1 MTAAPT
7 VPIRLLIA
15 DDQALVRGALGAL
28 LDLEPD
34 LEVQGLAA
42 DGAEALR
49 LAEELQP
56 DVCLMDIQ
64 MPGVDGV
71 EATKRIRAASP
82 QTRVLVVTTF
92 ARPGYLRA
100 ALDAGASGFVV
111 KDTPAE
117 ELAAAVRRVHAGLRV
132 LDPKLAEESL
142 FEGANP
148 LSDRRVPRHRP
159 RLRAAAGR
167 RRTIRGGHRG
177 GGLPVGGHGAQPPL
191 RRDRQDRRREPG
203 AGGADRV
210 RQGLALTPLAR
221 VGGRAYCEG
230 RRVTEPDR
238 RSA

>member
-71 EATKRIRAASP
+71 EATTRIRAVSP
-82 QTRVLVVTTF
+82 HTRVLVVTTF

-148 LSDRRVPRHRP
+148 LSDRERQVL
-159 RLRAAAGR
+159 RLAADGRSAAAIAAEVFLSAGTVR
-167 RRTIRGGHRG
+167 NHLSAAIGKT
-177 GGLPVGGHGAQPPL
+177 GAENRAQ
-191 RRDRQDRRREPG
+191 
-203 AGGADRV
+203 AV
-210 RQGLALTPLAR
+210 RIASDKGWL
-221 VGGRAYCEG
+221 
-230 RRVTEPDR
+230 
-238 RSA
+238 

>member
-1 MTAAPT
+1 VVTAAPM

-49 LAEELQP
+49 LAEDLQP

-71 EATKRIRAASP
+71 EATKQIRAASP

-148 LSDRRVPRHRP
+148 LSDRERQVL
-159 RLRAAAGR
+159 RLAADGRSAAAIAAEVFLSAGTVR
-167 RRTIRGGHRG
+167 NHLSAAIGKT
-177 GGLPVGGHGAQPPL
+177 GAENRAQ
-191 RRDRQDRRREPG
+191 
-203 AGGADRV
+203 AV
-210 RQGLALTPLAR
+210 RIASDKGWL
-221 VGGRAYCEG
+221 
-230 RRVTEPDR
+230 
-238 RSA
+238 

>member
-1 MTAAPT
+1 MVTAAPT

-71 EATKRIRAASP
+71 EATTRIRAVSP

-148 LSDRRVPRHRP
+148 LSDRERQVL
-159 RLRAAAGR
+159 RLAADGRSAAAIAAEVFLSAGTVR
-167 RRTIRGGHRG
+167 NHLSAAIGKT
-177 GGLPVGGHGAQPPL
+177 GAENRAQ
-191 RRDRQDRRREPG
+191 
-203 AGGADRV
+203 AV
-210 RQGLALTPLAR
+210 RIASDKGWL
-221 VGGRAYCEG
+221 
-230 RRVTEPDR
+230 
-238 RSA
+238 

>member
-1 MTAAPT
+1 MVTAAPM

-49 LAEELQP
+49 LAEDLQP

-71 EATKRIRAASP
+71 EATKQIRAASP
-82 QTRVLVVTTF
+82 QTRVVVVTTF

-148 LSDRRVPRHRP
+148 LSDRERQVL
-159 RLRAAAGR
+159 RLAADGRSAAAIAAEVFLSAGTVR
-167 RRTIRGGHRG
+167 NHLSAAIGKT
-177 GGLPVGGHGAQPPL
+177 GAENRAQ
-191 RRDRQDRRREPG
+191 
-203 AGGADRV
+203 AV
-210 RQGLALTPLAR
+210 RIASDKGWL
-221 VGGRAYCEG
+221 
-230 RRVTEPDR
+230 
-238 RSA
+238 

>member
-71 EATKRIRAASP
+71 EATRRIRAASP
-82 QTRVLVVTTF
+82 RTRVLVVTTF

-117 ELAAAVRRVHAGLRV
+117 ELAAAVRRVHAGLPV

-148 LSDRRVPRHRP
+148 LSDRERQVL
-159 RLRAAAGR
+159 RLAADGRSAAAIAAEVFLSAGTVR
-167 RRTIRGGHRG
+167 NHLSAAIGKT
-177 GGLPVGGHGAQPPL
+177 GAENRAQ
-191 RRDRQDRRREPG
+191 
-203 AGGADRV
+203 AV
-210 RQGLALTPLAR
+210 RIASDKGWL
-221 VGGRAYCEG
+221 
-230 RRVTEPDR
+230 
-238 RSA
+238 

>member
-1 MTAAPT
+1 MVTAAPT

-34 LEVQGLAA
+34 LQVQGLAA

-64 MPGVDGV
+64 MPRVDGV
-71 EATKRIRAASP
+71 EATTRIRAVRP

-148 LSDRRVPRHRP
+148 LSDRERQVL
-159 RLRAAAGR
+159 RLAADGRSAAAIAAEVFLSAGTVR
-167 RRTIRGGHRG
+167 NHLSAAIGKT
-177 GGLPVGGHGAQPPL
+177 GAENRAQ
-191 RRDRQDRRREPG
+191 
-203 AGGADRV
+203 AV
-210 RQGLALTPLAR
+210 RIASDKGWL
-221 VGGRAYCEG
+221 
-230 RRVTEPDR
+230 
-238 RSA
+238 